1 MEYRKLG
8 KSGLRISELVLGTM
22 NFGCNVEQKEAYRIM
37 DAALEA
43 GLNYF
48 DTANNYGKAIH
59 KEGIS
64 ETIIGNWFAAEP
76 AKRQRVILASKVYEP
91 MGDLGANDAAGL
103 SAYKIRRHFESSL
116 QRLQTEHIELYYIHH
131 VDRTINWREVL
142 PVFQSLMTSGKID
155 YFATSNF
162 AAWNIADIVAEA
174 AQEGMF
180 GPICEQHKYN
190 LMTRQAELEVLP
202 CAKSHGIGVVVW
214 SPLNRGMLSRNARLD
229 SIDDEG
235 VRVQLQRFHA
245 LCADLGE
252 HEDTVALAWIL
263 QNPMVTAP
271 IIGPRTV
278 EQVYDAVRATEI
290 KLDSTINQEL
300 DKIFPGMGG
309 QAPEAYA
316 W

>member
-8 KSGLRISELVLGTM
+8 ASGLRVSELVLGTM
-22 NFGCNVEQKEAYRIM
+22 NFGCSMDEKEAYRIM

-43 GLNYF
+43 GMNYF
-48 DTANNYGKAIH
+48 DTANNYGKAVH

-64 ETIIGNWFAAEP
+64 ETILGKWFAAEP
-76 AKRQRVILASKVYEP
+76 SRRSRVILASKVYEP
-91 MGDLGANDAAGL
+91 MGDLGANDVPGL
-103 SAYKIRRHFESSL
+103 SVYKIRRHFEASL
-116 QRLQTEHIELYYIHH
+116 QRLQTDHIELYYIHH
-131 VDRTINWREVL
+131 IDRSVCWREIL
-142 PVFQSLMTSGKID
+142 PVFRSLMDSGRID

-162 AAWNIADIVAEA
+162 AGWNLADIVAEA
-174 AQEGMF
+174 LREGMF
-180 GPICEQHKYN
+180 GPVCEQHKYN

-202 CAKSHGIGVVVW
+202 SAQSHGMGVVAW
-214 SPLNRGMLSRNARLD
+214 SPLNRGMLSRNVDLSRVP
-229 SIDDEG
+229 DEKT
-235 VRVQLQRFHA
+235 RCQLQKFHA

-252 HEDTVALAWIL
+252 QPDTVALAWIL

-278 EQVYDAVRATEI
+278 GQVHDALRATEL
-290 KLDSTINQEL
+290 KLDEHVKREL
-300 DKIFPGMGG
+300 EALFPGMGG